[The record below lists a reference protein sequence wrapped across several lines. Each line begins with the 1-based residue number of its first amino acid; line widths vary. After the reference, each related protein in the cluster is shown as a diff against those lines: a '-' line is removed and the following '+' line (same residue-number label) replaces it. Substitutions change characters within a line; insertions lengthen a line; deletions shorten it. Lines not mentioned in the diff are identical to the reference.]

1 LNIAASEG
9 RGGRGEELIRSMLS
23 SLERDAGGVTAIV
36 AAPANSAAATAI
48 FKHVDIEVTASLDLL
63 HPLSHYVC
71 SPAPGKKICSL
82 TCEAR
87 VTIANPLRPST
98 NRASNG
104 YCSIESAVS
113 SLSFLSNFR
122 ERASQMLKNTAP

>member
-1 LNIAASEG
+1 
-9 RGGRGEELIRSMLS
+9 MPS

-63 HPLSHYVC
+63 HPLSRYVC
-71 SPAPGKKICSL
+71 SPVPGKKICSL

-98 NRASNG
+98 NRASIRREHG

-113 SLSFLSNFR
+113 SLSFLGNFR

>member
-9 RGGRGEELIRSMLS
+9 RGGRGEELIRSMPS

-63 HPLSHYVC
+63 HRYLTMY
-71 SPAPGKKICSL
+71 ARQYLGKRS
-82 TCEAR
+82 AR
-87 VTIANPLRPST
+87 
-98 NRASNG
+98 
-104 YCSIESAVS
+104 
-113 SLSFLSNFR
+113 
-122 ERASQMLKNTAP
+122 